1 MRVKVMS
8 HEPWGVMVRIIGHE
22 RIGAS
27 VDGVVID
34 SPHPRAEPED
44 YPAIGTERSAVAIR
58 IREDGEPPWV
68 YLSMLH
74 ADVFRPSMRTE
85 Q

>member
-34 SPHPRAEPED
+34 SPHPRAGPED
-44 YPAIGTERSAVAIR
+44 YPAIGVERSAVAIR

-74 ADVFRPSMRTE
+74 TDVFHLSRRAE
-85 Q
+85 R